1 MLDTVQPLVGREVF
15 ESIIVSGSGH
25 ERQKIVMLWI
35 LEARRAENVRSNTS
49 GPGSV

>member
-1 MLDTVQPLVGREVF
+1 MLDIVQPLVGRKIF

-35 LEARRAENVRSNTS
+35 LEARRAATVRSNTS
-49 GPGSV
+49 GLGGA